1 MKPSVELGRLKKR
14 MKRERKPEDRASVPH
29 VHPLQ
34 EVGRLKEATLV
45 PKIGTFGRAV
55 SGERV
60 TPKGVRQRKFS
71 GKMRSAKK
79 LQKGFDRPR
88 VGGYV
93 SDVVGR

>member
-1 MKPSVELGRLKKR
+1 MKPSVELERPKKR
-14 MKRERKPEDRASVPH
+14 MQRRRNPEDRGSVPH
-29 VHPLQ
+29 VNPLQ

-60 TPKGVRQRKFS
+60 TGKWVRRRKFP

-93 SDVVGR
+93 SGVAGR